1 MRTQLPIR
9 IARPS
14 RMVALLAATF
24 PGLALADAVVSL
36 DAVVV
41 TGSRVEHNTFD
52 LPAAIDVVDAARIG
66 ADQARVNASEALASV
81 PGITVQNRQNYAQD
95 LQISSRGF
103 GARSAFG
110 VRGIRLV
117 ADGIPASMPDG
128 QGQAATFN
136 LDRAER
142 IEVMRGPMSAI
153 YGNHAGGVIQMFTPD
168 GKGAPT
174 VEGSFTAGSYGT
186 WKTDLSAQGEVGGV
200 GYVIDASRFATDG
213 YRDHS
218 TAERDQTMAKLT
230 FRPSQDGKLTFIVNT
245 FRQDAQDPQG
255 LQWSEFRANPKGLA
269 WDASRGNFPA
279 LAFDTRKSIDHTQGG
294 LTYEHRFGDQTVQVS
309 AYAGQRSTTQYQSIP
324 ISSQSTR
331 LVVPV
336 PTNARQSGG
345 VIDFDRDFAG
355 LSGRWTGRFG
365 LAGGRLTTNVG
376 FDYEQA
382 TDDRQGY
389 ENFVGSGA
397 TDSCIANICGVA
409 GRLRRNE
416 QDRVAT
422 FDQYAQAEWQ
432 GERWTF
438 SGGLRHSHV
447 AFKVDDRYRS
457 GINGDDSG
465 RVSYDKTTPTVAA
478 MLRITDSLNVYASAA
493 RGFEAPTFNEM
504 FYSSGGGSFNFS
516 LKPATSTHYEVGAKA
531 LLGANSRL
539 DIALFE
545 IKTQD
550 ELVVL
555 SSSGGR
561 TAYQNAGKTERVGAE
576 VALDSRWGEQVSSR
590 LAYTYLNAYY
600 DENFRFTTAPPS
612 PVTKTVSAGSRLP
625 GVAAHNLF
633 GELVWRHKPS
643 GFHAAVE
650 GIVRDKVYVEDT
662 NQSQAA
668 SGYAIANLR
677 VGVDRQYGPLSLRSF
692 VRLDNVFDRQY
703 VGSVIVGDSNSRFY
717 ESAPGRNWLAGV
729 SARYAF

>member
-1 MRTQLPIR
+1 MPTRNTFPLSVRP
-9 IARPS
+9 ARLAV
-14 RMVALLAATF
+14 MLAAAFAGGTQ
-24 PGLALADAVVSL
+24 AETAVSL
-36 DAVVV
+36 DSIVV

-52 LPAAIDVVDAARIG
+52 LPAAVDVVDAGRIG
-66 ADQARVNASEALASV
+66 ADQAKVNASEALASV

-117 ADGIPASMPDG
+117 SDGIPASMPDG

-142 IEVMRGPMSAI
+142 IEVLRGPLSAI
-153 YGNHAGGVIQMFTPD
+153 YGNHAGGVIQLFTPD
-168 GKGAPT
+168 GKGAPR
-174 VEGSFTAGSYGT
+174 VEAHFAAGSYGT
-186 WKTDLSAQGEVGGV
+186 WKTDLSAQGEAGGV

-218 TAERDQTMAKLT
+218 SAERDQTLVKLT
-230 FRPSQDGKLTFIVNT
+230 YRPSPDGKLTLIANT

-255 LQWSEFRANPKGLA
+255 LQWSEFQSNPRGVA
-269 WDASRGNFPA
+269 WDAARGNYPA
-279 LAFDTRKSIDHTQGG
+279 LAYDTRKSIDHTQGG
-294 LTYEHRFGDQTVQVS
+294 ISYEHRLGDHSVLLS

-324 ISSQSTR
+324 VGAQTASIR
-331 LVVPV
+331 H
-336 PTNARQSGG
+336 SGG

-355 LSGRWTGRFG
+355 LSGRWTGRFS
-365 LAGGRLTTNVG
+365 LAGGRLTTTLGV
-376 FDYEQA
+376 DYEQA

-389 ENFVGSGA
+389 ENFVGSGVP
-397 TDSCIANICGVA
+397 ANCVANLCGVM

-416 QDRVAT
+416 EDRVAS

-432 GERWTF
+432 GERWAFT
-438 SGGLRHSHV
+438 GGLRHSRV
-447 AFKVDDRYRS
+447 AFRVDDRYLS
-457 GINGDDSG
+457 NGDDSG
-465 RVSYDKTTPTVAA
+465 RVAYEKTTPTLAA
-478 MLRITDSLNVYASAA
+478 LYRVTDTLNLYASVA

-504 FYSSGGGSFNFS
+504 FYSSNGGSFNLT

-531 LLGANSRL
+531 MLGAGSRL
-539 DIALFE
+539 DVALFE
-545 IKTQD
+545 IRTQD

-555 SSSGGR
+555 SSTGGR
-561 TAYQNAGKTERVGAE
+561 TAYQNAGKTERQGME
-576 VALDSRWGEQVSSR
+576 LALDSRWSERLSSR
-590 LAYTYLNAYY
+590 LAYTWLDATYA
-600 DENFRFTTAPPS
+600 EAFTTAS
-612 PVTKTVSAGSRLP
+612 GTVNAGNRLP

-633 GELVWRHKPS
+633 GEIAWRHQPS

-650 GIVRDKVYVEDT
+650 GIVRDKVHVDDS
-662 NQSQAA
+662 NQKQAA
-668 SGYAIANLR
+668 PGYAIANLR
-677 VGVDRQYGPLSLRSF
+677 LGIERRYGPLNLRGF

-703 VGSVIVGDSNSRFY
+703 VGSVIVGDSNNRFY

-729 SARYAF
+729 SARYTF

>member
-1 MRTQLPIR
+1 MTKHLPSR
-9 IARPS
+9 LARPCHL
-14 RMVALLAATF
+14 VTLLAAAF
-24 PGLALADAVVSL
+24 SGLAMADAALTL
-36 DAVVV
+36 DSVVV
-41 TGSRVEHNTFD
+41 TGSRVEHNSFD
-52 LPAAIDVVDAARIG
+52 LPAAIDVVDASRIG
-66 ADQARVNASEALASV
+66 ADQARVNASEALAAV

-117 ADGIPASMPDG
+117 SDGIPASMPDG

-168 GKGAPT
+168 GKGAPS
-174 VEGSFTAGSYGT
+174 VEGSFAAGSYGT
-186 WKTDLSAQGEVGGV
+186 WKSDISAQGEIGGI

-218 TAERDQTMAKLT
+218 AAERDQTMAKLT
-230 FRPSQDGKLTFIVNT
+230 FRPSQDGKLTFIANT

-255 LQWSEFRANPKGLA
+255 LQWKEFQSNPRGVA
-269 WDASRGNFPA
+269 WDSTRNNYPA
-279 LAFDTRKSIDHTQGG
+279 LAYDTRKSIDHAQGG

-324 ISSQSTR
+324 VGAQA
-331 LVVPV
+331 P
-336 PTNARQSGG
+336 AKQSGG
-345 VIDFDRDFAG
+345 IIDFDREFAG
-355 LSGRWTGRFG
+355 LSARWTGRFG
-365 LAGGRLTTNVG
+365 LAGGRLTTTLG

-389 ENFVGSGA
+389 ENFLGSGVPA
-397 TDSCIANICGVA
+397 NCIANICGVA
-409 GRLRRNE
+409 GRMRRNE
-416 QDRVAT
+416 EDRVAT

-438 SGGLRHSHV
+438 SGGLRHSRI
-447 AFKVDDRYRS
+447 AFKVDDLYIVS
-457 GINGDDSG
+457 GNGNDSG
-465 RVSYDKTTPTVAA
+465 RVSYEKTTPTVAA
-478 MLRITDSLNVYASAA
+478 LYRLTDSVNLYASAA

-504 FYSSGGGSFNFS
+504 FYSDGGGSFNFS
-516 LKPATSTHYEVGAKA
+516 LKPATSTHYETGLKA
-531 LLGANSRL
+531 MLGNASRL
-539 DIALFE
+539 DVALFE

-561 TAYQNAGKTERVGAE
+561 TAYQNAGKTERRGLE
-576 VALDSRWGEQVSSR
+576 MALDSRWAEQLSSR
-590 LAYTYLNAYY
+590 LAYTYLDAHYA
-600 DENFRFTTAPPS
+600 ERFTTSTGA
-612 PVTKTVSAGSRLP
+612 VSAGSRLP
-625 GVAAHNLF
+625 GVAAQNLF
-633 GELVWRHKPS
+633 GEVAWKHQPT

-650 GIVRDKVYVEDT
+650 GIIRSKVYVEDS
-662 NQSQAA
+662 NLQKAA
-668 SGYAIANLR
+668 PGYAIANLR
-677 VGVDRQYGPLSLRSF
+677 FGIDRKLGPLALRGF
-692 VRLDNVFDRQY
+692 LRFDNIFDRQY
-703 VGSVIVGDSNSRFY
+703 VGSVIVGDSNGRFY
-717 ESAPGRNWLAGV
+717 ESAPGRTWLAGV
-729 SARYAF
+729 SARYTF

>member
-1 MRTQLPIR
+1 MQTQQSSQLPF
-9 IARPS
+9 RPG
-14 RMVALLAATF
+14 RLCVLLAAAF
-24 PGLALADAVVSL
+24 SAGAVAETAVSL

-52 LPAAIDVVDAARIG
+52 LPAAIDVVDASRIG
-66 ADQARVNASEALASV
+66 ADQAKVNASEALASV
-81 PGITVQNRQNYAQD
+81 PGISVQNRQNYAQD

-117 ADGIPASMPDG
+117 SDGIPASMPDG

-142 IEVMRGPMSAI
+142 IEVMRGPLSAI

-174 VEGSFTAGSYGT
+174 VEGSFAAGSYGT
-186 WKTDLSAQGEVGGV
+186 WKTDLSAQGEVGGI

-218 TAERDQTMAKLT
+218 SAERDQTMAKLT
-230 FRPSQDGKLTFIVNT
+230 YRPSQDGKLTFIANT

-255 LQWSEFRANPKGLA
+255 LQWGEFKSNP
-269 WDASRGNFPA
+269 RGVAYESSSSVTPTNLYQA
-279 LAFDTRKSIDHTQGG
+279 LAYDTRKTIDHTQGG
-294 LTYEHRFGDQTVQVS
+294 LSYEHRFGDHTVLLS

-324 ISSQSTR
+324 ISTQKFSTK
-331 LVVPV
+331 
-336 PTNARQSGG
+336 QSGG
-345 VIDFDRDFAG
+345 VVAFDRDFAG

-365 LAGGRLTTNVG
+365 LAGGRLTTTVG

-382 TDDRQGY
+382 SDDRQGY
-389 ENFVGSGA
+389 ENFIGTSA
-397 TDSCIANICGVA
+397 TVNCSTYSCGVM

-416 QDRVAT
+416 EDRVT
-422 FDQYAQAEWQ
+422 SFDQYAQAEWQ
-432 GERWTF
+432 GDRWSF

-447 AFKVDDRYRS
+447 AFTVDDRYLD
-457 GINGDDSG
+457 NGNDSG

-478 MLRITDSLNVYASAA
+478 LYRLTDTLNLYASASK
-493 RGFEAPTFNEM
+493 GFEAPTFNEM

-516 LKPATSTHYEVGAKA
+516 LKPSTSTHYEVGAKA
-531 LLGANSRL
+531 MLGASSRL
-539 DIALFE
+539 DVALFE
-545 IKTQD
+545 IKTKD

-561 TAYQNAGKTERVGAE
+561 TAYQNAGKTERQGMELAI
-576 VALDSRWGEQVSSR
+576 DSRWSEGLSSR

-600 DENFRFTTAPPS
+600 DESFRFTSAPPN

-633 GELVWRHKPS
+633 AEIAWRHKPS
-643 GFHAAVE
+643 GFHAAIE

-662 NQSQAA
+662 NQKQAA
-668 SGYAIANLR
+668 PGYAIANLR
-677 VGVDRQYGPLSLRSF
+677 IGITRQYGPLSLRSF
-692 VRLDNVFDRQY
+692 IRLDNIFDRQY
-703 VGSVIVGDSNSRFY
+703 VGSVIVGDSNNRFY

>member
-1 MRTQLPIR
+1 MNTQLPAR
-9 IARPS
+9 IAHPS
-14 RMVALLAATF
+14 RLVALLAATF
-24 PGLALADAVVSL
+24 PALAQADATVSL
-36 DAVVV
+36 DTVVV

-52 LPAAIDVVDAARIG
+52 LPAAIDVVDASRIG
-66 ADQARVNASEALASV
+66 ADQAKINASEALASV

-117 ADGIPASMPDG
+117 SDGIPASMPDG
-128 QGQAATFN
+128 QGQVATFN

-142 IEVMRGPMSAI
+142 IEVMRGPLSAI
-153 YGNHAGGVIQMFTPD
+153 YGNNAGGVIQMFTPD
-168 GKGAPT
+168 GKGAPS
-174 VEGSFTAGSYGT
+174 VEGSFAAGSYGT
-186 WKTDLSAQGEVGGV
+186 WKTDLSAQGEVDGI

-218 TAERDQTMAKLT
+218 SAQRDQTMAKLT
-230 FRPSQDGKLTFIVNT
+230 FRPSQDGKLTLTANT
-245 FRQDAQDPQG
+245 FRQDAEDPQG
-255 LQWSEFRANPKGLA
+255 LLWSDYQKNP
-269 WDASRGNFPA
+269 RGVSTPTLQYN
-279 LAFDTRKSIDHTQGG
+279 TRKSIDHAQGG
-294 LTYEHRFGDQTVQVS
+294 VSYEHRFGDQTVQIS

-324 ISSQSTR
+324 ISTQTSS
-331 LVVPV
+331 
-336 PTNARQSGG
+336 AKQSGG

-365 LAGGRLTTNVG
+365 VAGGRLTTTVG

-389 ENFVGSGA
+389 ENFIGSTTSCA
-397 TDSCIANICGVA
+397 TSLCGVM

-416 QDRVAT
+416 EDRVAT

-432 GERWTF
+432 GDRWAF
-438 SGGLRHSHV
+438 SGGVRHSHV
-447 AFKVDDRYRS
+447 AFKVQDRYIVS
-457 GINGDDSG
+457 GNGDDSG
-465 RVSYDKTTPTVAA
+465 NVSYDKTTPTLAA
-478 MLRITDSLNVYASAA
+478 MYRVTDTLNVYASVA

-504 FYSSGGGSFNFS
+504 FYSSNGGSFNFS
-516 LKPATSTHYEVGAKA
+516 LKPATSLHYELGAKA
-531 LLGANSRL
+531 MLGASTRL
-539 DIALFE
+539 DVALFQ

-561 TAYQNAGKTERVGAE
+561 TAYQNAGKTERQGLE
-576 VALDSRWGEQVSSR
+576 VAIDSRWNEQLSSR
-590 LAYTYLNAYY
+590 LAYTWLDATYAESFSNS
-600 DENFRFTTAPPS
+600 NGTVTA
-612 PVTKTVSAGSRLP
+612 GNRLP

-633 GELVWRHKPS
+633 GELAWRHQPT

-650 GIVRDKVYVEDT
+650 GIVRDKVYVEDS

-668 SGYAIANLR
+668 PGYAIANLR
-677 VGVDRQYGPLSLRSF
+677 IGVDRRYGPLSLRSF
-692 VRLDNVFDRQY
+692 VRLDNIFDRQY
-703 VGSVIVGDSNSRFY
+703 IGSVIVGDSNGRFY

>member
-1 MRTQLPIR
+1 MQTRQSFQHPF
-9 IARPS
+9 RPG
-14 RMVALLAATF
+14 RLVVLLAAAF
-24 PGLALADAVVSL
+24 SGGAVAETAVSL

-52 LPAAIDVVDAARIG
+52 LPAAIDVVDASRIG
-66 ADQARVNASEALASV
+66 ADQAKVNASEALASV

-117 ADGIPASMPDG
+117 SDGIPASMPDG

-142 IEVMRGPMSAI
+142 IEVMRGPLSAI

-174 VEGSFTAGSYGT
+174 VEGSFAAGSYGT

-218 TAERDQTMAKLT
+218 SAERDQTMAKLT
-230 FRPSQDGKLTFIVNT
+230 YRPSQDGKLTFIANT
-245 FRQDAQDPQG
+245 FRQDAEDPQG
-255 LQWSEFRANPKGLA
+255 LLWTEFQKNPRSVG
-269 WDASRGNFPA
+269 ASA
-279 LAFDTRKSIDHTQGG
+279 LQYNTRKSIDHAQGG
-294 LTYEHRFGDQTVQVS
+294 VSYEHRFGDQTVQFA

-324 ISSQSTR
+324 ITSQSVSYR
-331 LVVPV
+331 ASNVK
-336 PTNARQSGG
+336 QSGG

-355 LSGRWTGRFG
+355 LSGRWTGGFG
-365 LAGGRLTTNVG
+365 VAGGRLTTTVG

-382 TDDRQGY
+382 ADDRQGY
-389 ENFVGSGA
+389 ENYIG
-397 TDSCIANICGVA
+397 TTTSCTTSICGVM

-416 QDRVAT
+416 EDRVAT

-432 GERWTF
+432 GDRWAF
-438 SGGLRHSHV
+438 SGGVRHSHV
-447 AFKVDDRYRS
+447 AFKVQDRYIVT
-457 GINGDDSG
+457 GNGDDSG
-465 RVSYDKTTPTVAA
+465 SVSYDKTTPTLAA
-478 MLRITDSLNVYASAA
+478 MYRVNDALNVYASVA

-504 FYSSGGGSFNFS
+504 FYSSNGGSFNLS
-516 LKPATSTHYEVGAKA
+516 LKPATSLHYEIGAKA
-531 LLGANSRL
+531 MLGAGTRL
-539 DIALFE
+539 DVALFQ

-561 TAYQNAGKTERVGAE
+561 TAYQNAGKTERQGLE
-576 VALDSRWGEQVSSR
+576 VAVDSRWTEQLSSR
-590 LAYTYLNAYY
+590 LAYTWLDATYSESFSNS
-600 DENFRFTTAPPS
+600 NGTVTA
-612 PVTKTVSAGSRLP
+612 GNRLP

-633 GELVWRHKPS
+633 GELAWRHQPT
-643 GFHAAVE
+643 GFHAAIE
-650 GIVRDKVYVEDT
+650 GIVRDKVYVEDS

-668 SGYAIANLR
+668 PGYAIANLR
-677 VGVDRQYGPLSLRSF
+677 IGVDRKYGPLSLRSF
-692 VRLDNVFDRQY
+692 VRLDNIFDRQY
-703 VGSVIVGDSNSRFY
+703 IGSVIVGDSNGRFY

>member
-1 MRTQLPIR
+1 MQTRQSFQHPF
-9 IARPS
+9 RPG
-14 RMVALLAATF
+14 RLVVLLAAAF
-24 PGLALADAVVSL
+24 SGGAVAETAVSL

-52 LPAAIDVVDAARIG
+52 LPAAIDVVDASRIG
-66 ADQARVNASEALASV
+66 ADQAKVNASEALASV

-117 ADGIPASMPDG
+117 SDGIPASMPDG

-142 IEVMRGPMSAI
+142 IEVMRGPLSAI

-174 VEGSFTAGSYGT
+174 VEGSFAAGSYGT
-186 WKTDLSAQGEVGGV
+186 WKTDLSAQGELGGV

-218 TAERDQTMAKLT
+218 SAERDQTMAKLT
-230 FRPSQDGKLTFIVNT
+230 YRPSQDGKLTFIANT
-245 FRQDAQDPQG
+245 FRQDAEDPQG
-255 LQWSEFRANPKGLA
+255 LLWTEFQKNPRSVG
-269 WDASRGNFPA
+269 ASA
-279 LAFDTRKSIDHTQGG
+279 LQYNTRKSIDHAQGG
-294 LTYEHRFGDQTVQVS
+294 VSYEHRFGDQTVQFA

-324 ISSQSTR
+324 ITSQSVSYR
-331 LVVPV
+331 ASNVK
-336 PTNARQSGG
+336 QSGG

-355 LSGRWTGRFG
+355 LSGRWTGGFG
-365 LAGGRLTTNVG
+365 VAGGRLTTTVG

-382 TDDRQGY
+382 ADDRQGY
-389 ENFVGSGA
+389 ENYIG
-397 TDSCIANICGVA
+397 TTTSCTTSICGVM

-416 QDRVAT
+416 EDRVAT

-432 GERWTF
+432 GDRWAF
-438 SGGLRHSHV
+438 SGGVRHSHV
-447 AFKVDDRYRS
+447 AFKVQDRYIVT
-457 GINGDDSG
+457 GNGDDSG
-465 RVSYDKTTPTVAA
+465 SVFYDKTTPTLAA
-478 MLRITDSLNVYASAA
+478 MYRVNDALNVYASVA

-504 FYSSGGGSFNFS
+504 FYSSNGGSFNLS
-516 LKPATSTHYEVGAKA
+516 LKPATSLHYEIGAKA
-531 LLGANSRL
+531 MLGAGTRL
-539 DIALFE
+539 DVALFQ

-561 TAYQNAGKTERVGAE
+561 TAYQNAGKTERQGLE
-576 VALDSRWGEQVSSR
+576 VAVDSRWTEQLSSR
-590 LAYTYLNAYY
+590 LAYTWLDATYSESFSNS
-600 DENFRFTTAPPS
+600 NGTVTA
-612 PVTKTVSAGSRLP
+612 GNRLP

-633 GELVWRHKPS
+633 GELAWRHRPT
-643 GFHAAVE
+643 GFHAAIE
-650 GIVRDKVYVEDT
+650 GIVRDKVYVEDS

-668 SGYAIANLR
+668 PGYAIANLR
-677 VGVDRQYGPLSLRSF
+677 IGVDRKYGPLSLRSF
-692 VRLDNVFDRQY
+692 VRLDNIFDRQY
-703 VGSVIVGDSNSRFY
+703 IGSVIVGDSNGRFY

>member
-1 MRTQLPIR
+1 MNTHLPAR

-24 PGLALADAVVSL
+24 PGLAMADAVVNL
-36 DAVVV
+36 DTVVV
-41 TGSRVEHNTFD
+41 TGSRVEHNSFD

-66 ADQARVNASEALASV
+66 ADQARVNVSEALASV

-117 ADGIPASMPDG
+117 SDGIPASMPDG

-168 GKGAPT
+168 GKGAPS
-174 VEGSFTAGSYGT
+174 VEGSFAAGSYGT
-186 WKTDLSAQGEVGGV
+186 WKTNLSAQGEVGGL

-213 YRDHS
+213 YRDRS
-218 TAERDQTMAKLT
+218 AAERDQTLVKLT
-230 FRPSQDGKLTFIVNT
+230 YRPSQDGKLTFIVNT

-255 LQWSEFRANPKGLA
+255 LQWSEFKANPRGLA
-269 WDASRGNFPA
+269 WDAARNNYPV
-279 LAFDTRKSIDHTQGG
+279 LAYDTRKSIDHTQGG
-294 LTYEHRFGDQTVQVS
+294 LAYEHRFGDHSVQLS

-324 ISSQSTR
+324 VGTQTSS
-331 LVVPV
+331 
-336 PTNARQSGG
+336 ARQSGG
-345 VIDFDRDFAG
+345 VIDFDRQFAG

-365 LAGGRLTTNVG
+365 LAGGRLTTTLG

-389 ENFVGSGA
+389 ENFVGSGTPA
-397 TDSCIANICGVA
+397 NCIVNICGVT

-416 QDRVAT
+416 EDRVAT

-432 GERWTF
+432 GERWVF
-438 SGGLRHSHV
+438 SGGLRHSSI
-447 AFKVDDRYRS
+447 AFRVDDRYRS
-457 GINGDDSG
+457 GVNGDDG
-465 RVSYDKTTPTVAA
+465 GHVSYDKTTPTVAA
-478 MLRITDSLNVYASAA
+478 MYRVTDTLNVYASAA

-516 LKPATSTHYEVGAKA
+516 LKPATSTHLEVGAKA
-531 LLGANSRL
+531 MLGANSRL
-539 DIALFE
+539 DVALFD

-555 SSSGGR
+555 SSTGGR
-561 TAYQNAGKTERVGAE
+561 TAYQNAGKTERQGME

-590 LAYTYLNAYY
+590 LAYTFLDAHYA
-600 DENFRFTTAPPS
+600 ENFSTSTGI
-612 PVTKTVSAGSRLP
+612 VSAGSRLP
-625 GVAAHNLF
+625 GIAAHNLF

-643 GFHAAVE
+643 GFHAAIE
-650 GIVRDKVYVEDT
+650 GIVRDKVYVEDS
-662 NQSQAA
+662 NLRQAA
-668 SGYAIANLR
+668 PGYVIANLR
-677 VGVDRQYGPLSLRSF
+677 IGIDRKVGPLSLRSF
-692 VRLDNVFDRQY
+692 VRLDNAFDRQY
-703 VGSVIVGDSNSRFY
+703 VGSVIVGDSNNRFY

>member
-1 MRTQLPIR
+1 MQTRQSFQHPF
-9 IARPS
+9 RPG
-14 RMVALLAATF
+14 RLVVLLAAAF
-24 PGLALADAVVSL
+24 SGGAVAETAVSL

-52 LPAAIDVVDAARIG
+52 LPAAIDVVDASRIG
-66 ADQARVNASEALASV
+66 ADQAKVNASEALASV

-117 ADGIPASMPDG
+117 SDGIPASMPDG

-142 IEVMRGPMSAI
+142 IEVMRGPLSAI

-174 VEGSFTAGSYGT
+174 VEGSFAAGSYGA

-218 TAERDQTMAKLT
+218 SAERDQTMAKLT
-230 FRPSQDGKLTFIVNT
+230 YRPSQDGKLTFIANT
-245 FRQDAQDPQG
+245 FRQDAEDPQG
-255 LQWSEFRANPKGLA
+255 LLWTEFQKNPRSVG
-269 WDASRGNFPA
+269 ASA
-279 LAFDTRKSIDHTQGG
+279 LQYNTRKSIDHAQGG
-294 LTYEHRFGDQTVQVS
+294 VSYEHRFGDQTVQFA

-324 ISSQSTR
+324 ITSQSVSYR
-331 LVVPV
+331 ASNVK
-336 PTNARQSGG
+336 QSGG

-355 LSGRWTGRFG
+355 LSGRWTGGFG
-365 LAGGRLTTNVG
+365 VAGGRLTTTVG

-382 TDDRQGY
+382 ADDRQGY
-389 ENFVGSGA
+389 ENYIG
-397 TDSCIANICGVA
+397 TTTSCTTSICGVM

-416 QDRVAT
+416 EDRVAT

-432 GERWTF
+432 GDRWAF
-438 SGGLRHSHV
+438 SGGVRHSHV
-447 AFKVDDRYRS
+447 AFKVQDRYIVT
-457 GINGDDSG
+457 GNGDDSG
-465 RVSYDKTTPTVAA
+465 SVSYDKTTPTLAA
-478 MLRITDSLNVYASAA
+478 MYRVNDALNVYASVA

-504 FYSSGGGSFNFS
+504 FYSSNGGSFNLS
-516 LKPATSTHYEVGAKA
+516 LKPATSLHYEIGAKA
-531 LLGANSRL
+531 MLGAGTRL
-539 DIALFE
+539 DVALFQ

-561 TAYQNAGKTERVGAE
+561 TAYQNAGKTERQGLE
-576 VALDSRWGEQVSSR
+576 VAVDSRWTEQLSSR
-590 LAYTYLNAYY
+590 LAYTWLDATYSESFSNS
-600 DENFRFTTAPPS
+600 NGTVTA
-612 PVTKTVSAGSRLP
+612 GNRLP

-633 GELVWRHKPS
+633 GELAWRHQPT
-643 GFHAAVE
+643 GFHAAIE
-650 GIVRDKVYVEDT
+650 GIVRDKVYVEDS

-668 SGYAIANLR
+668 PGYAIANLI
-677 VGVDRQYGPLSLRSF
+677 
-692 VRLDNVFDRQY
+692 FDRQY
-703 VGSVIVGDSNSRFY
+703 IGSVIVGDSNGRFY

>member
-1 MRTQLPIR
+1 MPTRNTFPLSVRP
-9 IARPS
+9 ARLAV
-14 RMVALLAATF
+14 MLAAAFAGGTQ
-24 PGLALADAVVSL
+24 AETAVSL
-36 DAVVV
+36 DSIVV

-52 LPAAIDVVDAARIG
+52 LPAAVDVVDAGRIG
-66 ADQARVNASEALASV
+66 ADQAKVNASEALASV

-117 ADGIPASMPDG
+117 SDGIPASMPDG

-142 IEVMRGPMSAI
+142 IEVLRGPLSAI
-153 YGNHAGGVIQMFTPD
+153 YGNHAGGVIQLFTPD
-168 GKGAPT
+168 GKGAPR
-174 VEGSFTAGSYGT
+174 VEAHFAAGSYGT
-186 WKTDLSAQGEVGGV
+186 WKTDLSAQGEAGGV

-218 TAERDQTMAKLT
+218 SAERDQTLVKLT
-230 FRPSQDGKLTFIVNT
+230 YRPSPDGKLTLIANT

-255 LQWSEFRANPKGLA
+255 LQWSEFQSNPRGVA
-269 WDASRGNFPA
+269 WDAARGNYPA
-279 LAFDTRKSIDHTQGG
+279 LAYDTRKSIDHTQGG
-294 LTYEHRFGDQTVQVS
+294 IIYEHRLGDHSVLLS

-324 ISSQSTR
+324 VGAQTASIR
-331 LVVPV
+331 H
-336 PTNARQSGG
+336 SGG

-355 LSGRWTGRFG
+355 LSGRWTGRFS
-365 LAGGRLTTNVG
+365 LAGGRLTTTLGV
-376 FDYEQA
+376 DYEQA

-389 ENFVGSGA
+389 ENFVGSGVP
-397 TDSCIANICGVA
+397 ANCVANLCGVM

-416 QDRVAT
+416 EDRVAS

-432 GERWTF
+432 GERWAFT
-438 SGGLRHSHV
+438 GGLRHSRV
-447 AFKVDDRYRS
+447 AFRVDDRYLS
-457 GINGDDSG
+457 NGDDSG
-465 RVSYDKTTPTVAA
+465 RVAYEKTTPTLAA
-478 MLRITDSLNVYASAA
+478 LYRVTDTLNLYASVA

-504 FYSSGGGSFNFS
+504 FYSGNGGSFNLT

-531 LLGANSRL
+531 MLGAGSRL
-539 DIALFE
+539 DVALFE
-545 IKTQD
+545 IRTQD

-555 SSSGGR
+555 SSTGGR
-561 TAYQNAGKTERVGAE
+561 TAYQNAGKTERQGME
-576 VALDSRWGEQVSSR
+576 LALDSRWSERLSSR
-590 LAYTYLNAYY
+590 LAYTWLDATYA
-600 DENFRFTTAPPS
+600 EAFTTAS
-612 PVTKTVSAGSRLP
+612 GTVNAGNRLP

-633 GELVWRHKPS
+633 GEIAWRHQPS

-650 GIVRDKVYVEDT
+650 GIVRDKVHVDDS
-662 NQSQAA
+662 NQKQAA
-668 SGYAIANLR
+668 PGYAIANLR
-677 VGVDRQYGPLSLRSF
+677 LGIERRYGPLNLRGF

-703 VGSVIVGDSNSRFY
+703 VGSVIVGDSNNRFY

-729 SARYAF
+729 SARYTF

>member
-1 MRTQLPIR
+1 MTPLLPAR

-14 RMVALLAATF
+14 EMVLLLAAGF
-24 PGLALADAVVSL
+24 SGASMADTTLSL
-36 DAVVV
+36 DPVVV

-52 LPAAIDVVDAARIG
+52 LPVAIDVVDAERIG
-66 ADQARVNASEALASV
+66 ADQAKVNASEALVSV

-110 VRGIRLV
+110 VRGIRLIS
-117 ADGIPASMPDG
+117 DGIPASMPDG
-128 QGQAATFN
+128 QGQVATFN
-136 LDRAER
+136 LDRADR

-153 YGNHAGGVIQMFTPD
+153 YGNHAGGVIQMFTPE
-168 GKGAPT
+168 GKGAPS
-174 VEGSFTAGSYGT
+174 VEGSFAAGSYGT

-218 TAERDQTMAKLT
+218 SAERDQTMAKLT
-230 FRPSQDGKLTFIVNT
+230 FRPSQDGKLTFVANT

-255 LQWSEFRANPKGLA
+255 LQWNEFKTNPRGVA
-269 WDASRGNFPA
+269 WDATRNNYPA
-279 LAFDTRKSIDHTQGG
+279 LAYDTRKSIDHTQGG
-294 LTYEHRFGDQTVQVS
+294 LSYEHRFGEQTVLIS

-324 ISSQSTR
+324 INVQTSS
-331 LVVPV
+331 V
-336 PTNARQSGG
+336 RQSGG

-365 LAGGRLTTNVG
+365 LVGGRLTTTVG

-389 ENFVGSGA
+389 ENFVGTGIPP
-397 TDSCIANICGVA
+397 TCVANVCGVA

-416 QDRVAT
+416 EDRVAT
-422 FDQYAQAEWQ
+422 FDQYAQAEWM
-432 GERWTF
+432 GDRWSF
-438 SGGLRHSHV
+438 SGGLRHSHI

-457 GINGDDSG
+457 GVNGDDSG

-478 MLRITDSLNVYASAA
+478 MYRLTDTLNLYASVA

-516 LKPATSTHYEVGAKA
+516 LKPATSMHYEMGAKA
-531 LLGANSRL
+531 MLGASSRL
-539 DIALFE
+539 DVAVFN

-555 SSSGGR
+555 SSTGGR
-561 TAYQNAGKTERVGAE
+561 TAYQNAGKTERVGLE
-576 VALDSRWGEQVSSR
+576 VAFDSRWGEQVSSR
-590 LAYTYLNAYY
+590 LAYTYLDAHYA
-600 DENFRFTTAPPS
+600 ESFTNTS
-612 PVTKTVSAGSRLP
+612 GTVSAGSHLP
-625 GVAAHNLF
+625 GIAAHNLF
-633 GELVWRHKPS
+633 GELAWRHRAS

-650 GIVRDKVYVEDT
+650 GIVRDKVYVEDS
-662 NQSQAA
+662 NLRQAA
-668 SGYAIANLR
+668 PGYAIANLR
-677 VGVDRQYGPLSLRSF
+677 VGIDRKYGPLNLRGF
-692 VRLDNVFDRQY
+692 VRLDNLFDRQY
-703 VGSVIVGDSNSRFY
+703 VGSVIVGDSNNRFY
-717 ESAPGRNWLAGV
+717 ESAPGRTWLAGV
-729 SARYAF
+729 SARYNF

>member
-1 MRTQLPIR
+1 MNTQLPAR
-9 IARPS
+9 IAHPS
-14 RMVALLAATF
+14 RLVALLAATF
-24 PGLALADAVVSL
+24 PALAQADATVSL
-36 DAVVV
+36 DTVVV

-52 LPAAIDVVDAARIG
+52 LPAAIDVVDASRIG
-66 ADQARVNASEALASV
+66 ADQAKINASEALASV

-117 ADGIPASMPDG
+117 SDGIPASMPDG
-128 QGQAATFN
+128 QGQVATFN

-142 IEVMRGPMSAI
+142 IEVMRGPLSAI
-153 YGNHAGGVIQMFTPD
+153 YGNNAGGVIQMFTPD
-168 GKGAPT
+168 GKGAPS
-174 VEGSFTAGSYGT
+174 VEGSFAAGSYGA
-186 WKTDLSAQGEVGGV
+186 WKTDLSAQGEVDGI

-218 TAERDQTMAKLT
+218 SAQRDQTMAKLT
-230 FRPSQDGKLTFIVNT
+230 FRPSQDGKLTLTANT
-245 FRQDAQDPQG
+245 FRQDAEDPQG
-255 LQWSEFRANPKGLA
+255 LLWSDYQKNP
-269 WDASRGNFPA
+269 RGVSTPTLQYN
-279 LAFDTRKSIDHTQGG
+279 TRKSIDHAQGG
-294 LTYEHRFGDQTVQVS
+294 VSYEHRFGDQTVQIS

-324 ISSQSTR
+324 ISTQTSS
-331 LVVPV
+331 
-336 PTNARQSGG
+336 AKQSGG

-365 LAGGRLTTNVG
+365 VAGGRLTTTVG

-389 ENFVGSGA
+389 ENFIGSTTSCA
-397 TDSCIANICGVA
+397 TSLCGVM

-416 QDRVAT
+416 EDRVAT

-432 GERWTF
+432 GDRWAF
-438 SGGLRHSHV
+438 SGGVRHSHV
-447 AFKVDDRYRS
+447 AFKVQDRYIVS
-457 GINGDDSG
+457 GNGDDSG
-465 RVSYDKTTPTVAA
+465 NVSYDKTTPTLAA
-478 MLRITDSLNVYASAA
+478 MYRVTDTLNVYASVA

-504 FYSSGGGSFNFS
+504 FYSSNGGSFNFS
-516 LKPATSTHYEVGAKA
+516 LKPATSLHYELGAKA
-531 LLGANSRL
+531 MLGASTRL
-539 DIALFE
+539 DVALFQ

-561 TAYQNAGKTERVGAE
+561 TAYQNAGKTERQGLE
-576 VALDSRWGEQVSSR
+576 VAIDSRWNEQLSSR
-590 LAYTYLNAYY
+590 LAYTWLDATYAESFSNS
-600 DENFRFTTAPPS
+600 NGTVTA
-612 PVTKTVSAGSRLP
+612 GNRLP

-633 GELVWRHKPS
+633 GELAWRHQPT

-650 GIVRDKVYVEDT
+650 GIVRDKVYVEDS

-668 SGYAIANLR
+668 PGYAIANLR
-677 VGVDRQYGPLSLRSF
+677 IGVDRRYGPLSLRSF
-692 VRLDNVFDRQY
+692 VRLDNIFDRQY
-703 VGSVIVGDSNSRFY
+703 IGSVIVGDSNGRFY

>member
-1 MRTQLPIR
+1 MRTHLPAQ

-24 PGLALADAVVSL
+24 PGLAMADATVSL

-174 VEGSFTAGSYGT
+174 VEGSFAAGSYGT
-186 WKTDLSAQGEVGGV
+186 WKTDLSAQGEVGGL

-218 TAERDQTMAKLT
+218 AAERDQTMVKLT
-230 FRPSQDGKLTFIVNT
+230 YRPSQDGKLTFIANT

-255 LQWSEFRANPKGLA
+255 LQWPEFRANP
-269 WDASRGNFPA
+269 RGVARDSSGNYPA
-279 LAFDTRKSIDHTQGG
+279 LMFDTRKSIDHTQGG
-294 LTYEHRFGDQTVQVS
+294 LSYEHRFGDQTVQVS

-324 ISSQSTR
+324 IATQTSS
-331 LVVPV
+331 
-336 PTNARQSGG
+336 ARQSGG

-355 LSGRWTGRFG
+355 LSGRWTGRFA

-397 TDSCIANICGVA
+397 PANCVANICGLT

-447 AFKVDDRYRS
+447 DFKVDDRYRS
-457 GINGDDSG
+457 GVNGDDSG

-478 MLRITDSLNVYASAA
+478 MLPITDTLNVYASAA

-531 LLGANSRL
+531 MLGASSRL
-539 DIALFE
+539 DVALFE

-555 SSSGGR
+555 SSTGGR
-561 TAYQNAGKTERVGAE
+561 TAYQNAGKTERQGVE

-590 LAYTYLNAYY
+590 LAYTFLDAHYA
-600 DENFRFTTAPPS
+600 ENFSTS
-612 PVTKTVSAGSRLP
+612 SGIVTAGSRLP
-625 GVAAHNLF
+625 GIAAHNLF
-633 GELVWRHKPS
+633 GEVAWKHKAS

-650 GIVRDKVYVEDT
+650 GIVRDKVYVED
-662 NQSQAA
+662 NNVRQAA
-668 SGYAIANLR
+668 PGYAVANLR
-677 VGVDRQYGPLSLRSF
+677 IGIDRQYGPLSLRSF
-692 VRLDNVFDRQY
+692 IRLDNVFDRQY
-703 VGSVIVGDSNSRFY
+703 VGSVIVGDSNNRFY

>member
-1 MRTQLPIR
+1 MTKHLPSR
-9 IARPS
+9 LARPCHL
-14 RMVALLAATF
+14 VTLLAAAF
-24 PGLALADAVVSL
+24 PCLAMAEPALTL
-36 DAVVV
+36 DSVVV
-41 TGSRVEHNTFD
+41 TGSRVEHNSFD
-52 LPAAIDVVDAARIG
+52 LPAAIDVVDASRIG
-66 ADQARVNASEALASV
+66 ADQARVNASEALAAV

-117 ADGIPASMPDG
+117 SDGIPASMPDG

-168 GKGAPT
+168 GKGAPS
-174 VEGSFTAGSYGT
+174 VEGSFAAGSYGT
-186 WKTDLSAQGEVGGV
+186 WKSDISAQGEIGGI

-218 TAERDQTMAKLT
+218 AAERDQTMAKLT
-230 FRPSQDGKLTFIVNT
+230 FRPSQDGKLTFIANT

-255 LQWSEFRANPKGLA
+255 LEWKDFQSNPRGVA
-269 WDASRGNFPA
+269 WDKTRNNYPA
-279 LAFDTRKSIDHTQGG
+279 LAYDTRKSIDHAQGG

-324 ISSQSTR
+324 VGAQA
-331 LVVPV
+331 P
-336 PTNARQSGG
+336 AKQSGG
-345 VIDFDRDFAG
+345 IIDFDREFAG
-355 LSGRWTGRFG
+355 LSARWTGRFG
-365 LAGGRLTTNVG
+365 LAGGRLTTTLG

-389 ENFVGSGA
+389 ENFVGSGVPA
-397 TDSCIANICGVA
+397 NCIANICGVA
-409 GRLRRNE
+409 GRMRRNE
-416 QDRVAT
+416 EDRVAT

-438 SGGLRHSHV
+438 SGGLRHSRI
-447 AFKVDDRYRS
+447 AFKVDDRYIVS
-457 GINGDDSG
+457 GNGNDSG
-465 RVSYDKTTPTVAA
+465 RVSYEKTTPTVAA
-478 MLRITDSLNVYASAA
+478 LYRLTDSVNLYASAA

-504 FYSSGGGSFNFS
+504 FYSDGGGSFNFS
-516 LKPATSTHYEVGAKA
+516 LKPATSTHYETGLKA
-531 LLGANSRL
+531 MLGNASRL
-539 DIALFE
+539 DVALFE

-561 TAYQNAGKTERVGAE
+561 TAYQNAGKTERRGLE
-576 VALDSRWGEQVSSR
+576 MALDSRWAEQLSSR
-590 LAYTYLNAYY
+590 LAYTYLDAHYA
-600 DENFRFTTAPPS
+600 ERFTTSTGA
-612 PVTKTVSAGSRLP
+612 VSAGSRLP
-625 GVAAHNLF
+625 GVAAQNLF
-633 GELVWRHKPS
+633 GEVAWKHQPT

-650 GIVRDKVYVEDT
+650 GIIRSKVYVEDS
-662 NQSQAA
+662 NLQKAA
-668 SGYAIANLR
+668 PGYAIANLR
-677 VGVDRQYGPLSLRSF
+677 FGIDRKYGPLSLRGF
-692 VRLDNVFDRQY
+692 LRFDNIFDRQY
-703 VGSVIVGDSNSRFY
+703 VGSVIVGDSNGRFY
-717 ESAPGRNWLAGV
+717 ESAPGRTWLAGV
-729 SARYAF
+729 SARYTF